1 MIILKNTKDID
12 IVVDWCNTVY
22 DYLLTLDSGY
32 SNLIDYFR
40 HAIETSTK
48 KRKRVVREI
57 YKETNLMA
65 RETLTTEQMASLNM
79 ILNERFCY
87 SIADEIDNDTKQ
99 IQKIIKRGKILNDRE
114 FELVKNR
121 EDSIYADESQ
131 AEHAEILRNLL
142 VAYECPDEKIM

>member
-1 MIILKNTKDID
+1 MIKLKNTKDID

-32 SNLIDYFR
+32 SNLIDYFK

-48 KRKRVVREI
+48 NKMRVIREL
-57 YKETNLMA
+57 YKETNLIV
-65 RETLTTEQMASLNM
+65 RETLTPEQIASLNM
-79 ILNERFCY
+79 ILNEKFCY

-99 IQKIIKRGKILNDRE
+99 IQIIIKRGKILNDRE

-121 EDSIYADESQ
+121 EESIYADESQ
-131 AEHAEILRNLL
+131 VEYAEILRSLL
-142 VAYECPDEKIM
+142 VAYECPDET